1 MPMRKEDAPD
11 ECHNLERKIMKT
23 RTSLILSTFILAF
36 LTLGAMQAQAFVVN
50 WRPVGITFGQTAR
63 VTAAN
68 TGTSAITISGTF
80 LDSDGII
87 LARFDSQ
94 VIEPGKMMS
103 FDLNADDIIRESNRI
118 QIRGVIEGPEPHL
131 RGAAISVEVF
141 NNADGKTTV
150 FIGDPNI

>member
-1 MPMRKEDAPD
+1 
-11 ECHNLERKIMKT
+11 MKT
-23 RTSLILSTFILAF
+23 RTTLILSTFMLAF
-36 LTLGAMQAQAFVVN
+36 LTLGAMQAQAFTVD